1 MFLYEIR
8 LKMDKRLHTIDQK
21 GLKLYHWVKK
31 AVWGVEI
38 SLESL
43 NIQTQKNNVKFDL
56 KSKYLQISISRTPE
70 EILVTLIHQNHPTL
84 LLLLCFLAEKHKS
97 NIAGRG
103 PDFQDQPKLAGE
115 CVSQRKLRVK
125 FY

>member
-70 EILVTLIHQNHPTL
+70 EIPVAMIHQIILIPRAFICPLTKVTWRAHT
-84 LLLLCFLAEKHKS
+84 
-97 NIAGRG
+97 
-103 PDFQDQPKLAGE
+103 
-115 CVSQRKLRVK
+115 
-125 FY
+125 